1 MWCKRAAL
9 NPTFLQTNQV
19 ADICGRLASYEDVR
33 MSYPTPKPP
42 LNKANEKEIK
52 AWWLEFYEKQ
62 VGALHLIKWH
72 RIVLDGMCGHCQWCK
87 YPDR

>member
-1 MWCKRAAL
+1 M
-9 NPTFLQTNQV
+9 
-19 ADICGRLASYEDVR
+19 E
-33 MSYPTPKPP
+33 
-42 LNKANEKEIK
+42 NEEEIK

-87 YPDR
+87 YLDRRLNMD